1 MGFFKFK
8 SLLFPYKKY
17 IKKDT
22 EPEVKGNQLTKIVNR
37 I

>member
-8 SLLFPYKKY
+8 SLLFSYKKY
-17 IKKDT
+17 IKKDA
-22 EPEVKGNQLTKIVNR
+22 EPEIKENQLTKIVNR